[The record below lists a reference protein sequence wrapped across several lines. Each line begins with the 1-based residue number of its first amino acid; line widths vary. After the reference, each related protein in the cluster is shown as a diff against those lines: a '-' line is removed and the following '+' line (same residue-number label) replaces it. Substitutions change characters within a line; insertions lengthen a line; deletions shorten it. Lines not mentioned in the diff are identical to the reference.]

1 MLNHISFLDMYY
13 AERIFKNVT
22 LPHLICFT
30 SLGSVVIWNIITIYL
45 FFAFFPK
52 SFLVS
57 SF

>member
-1 MLNHISFLDMYY
+1 MLNHISFLVMYY
-13 AERIFKNVT
+13 AKWICKNVT

-30 SLGSVVIWNIITIYL
+30 SLGSVAIWNIITIYL
-45 FFAFFPK
+45 FSAFFPK